1 MDVKTLQE
9 KIYNMAFK
17 YSYQE
22 MVMLRDYSSAFSR
35 NAIHDVIKYHDYSH
49 LNWIYQQYNIK
60 SKGIESSYLELLKKL
75 YASIAK
81 DYRCEYVYKNELIKY
96 LISQYGT
103 KETTAYNE
111 FHVGNSIVDIAL
123 FNGESKA
130 FEIKTEYDTTRRLG
144 KQLDDY
150 RKVFDKCYVVVPYEK
165 VDTYI
170 SSLDKSFG
178 IISLERKNGRI
189 YLTPIQDATLN
200 NNLDPELILSCLHI
214 DEYVSIVSEWI
225 GTIPNVPKHQLY
237 KECLSI
243 FKQIPENA
251 LRKFFVTKIK
261 GRKSNTL
268 TIKKTPFMLRQICLS
283 MNLSSKDIETLVNR
297 LSKQIV

>member
-1 MDVKTLQE
+1 
-9 KIYNMAFK
+9 MAFK

-22 MVMLRDYSSAFSR
+22 MVRLRDYSSAFSR

-60 SKGIESSYLELLKKL
+60 CRGTETSYFELLKKL
-75 YASIAK
+75 YSSIAK

-103 KETTAYNE
+103 KTTTAYNE

-130 FEIKTEYDTTRRLG
+130 FEIKTEYDTTKRLG

-150 RKVFDKCYVVVPYEK
+150 KKVFDKCYVVVPYEK
-165 VDTYI
+165 ADAYI
-170 SSLDKSFG
+170 SSIDKSFG
-178 IISLERKNGRI
+178 IITLERRNGRI
-189 YLTPIQDATLN
+189 FLTLIQEATLN
-200 NNLDPELILSCLHI
+200 SDLDPELVLSCLHI
-214 DEYVSIVSEWI
+214 DEYESIVSEWI

-243 FKQIPENA
+243 FRQIPENT
-251 LRKFFVTKIK
+251 LRKLFVTKIK
-261 GRKSNTL
+261 CRKNNTP
-268 TIKKTPFMLRQICLS
+268 TIKKTPFMLRQMCLS
-283 MNLSSKDIETLVNR
+283 MNLSSKDVETLVNR
-297 LSKQIV
+297 LSEQIV